1 MDDINQTSTVDTR
14 RLLQACA
21 GRIACTIA
29 STVLQHIRRKAN
41 ARLDRRIQRW
51 HSQRSFEARARLDLP
66 TFGLRTTQAAV
77 AGLSNSGRSMVWQ
90 ALRIAIEMF
99 SNGVRLVTQALA
111 LIDVLQGHGDER
123 LLTWMTLAA
132 ESLTLFQPNLGTR
145 VNLGELSGM
154 FS

>member
-1 MDDINQTSTVDTR
+1 
-14 RLLQACA
+14 
-21 GRIACTIA
+21 
-29 STVLQHIRRKAN
+29 
-41 ARLDRRIQRW
+41 
-51 HSQRSFEARARLDLP
+51 
-66 TFGLRTTQAAV
+66 
-77 AGLSNSGRSMVWQ
+77 MVWQ